1 MNEKGFTLLEV
12 LVAVV
17 ILAVS
22 LSVLLDIQTNYIR
35 RVDTDFQR
43 LEALDFFKR
52 DFYGL
57 KKEDERFSIKTEKE
71 TLPYGIKQE
80 KNIIIDKKT
89 GKKVLEITTYEK

>member
-22 LSVLLDIQTNYIR
+22 LSVLLDIQSNYIK

-43 LEALDFFKR
+43 LEALDFFKKN
-52 DFYGL
+52 FYGL
-57 KKEDERFSIKTEKE
+57 SIQNDKFSIKTEKQM
-71 TLPYGIKQE
+71 LPYNIKE
-80 KNIIIDKKT
+80 VENKIINKKT
-89 GKKVLEITTYEK
+89 GKEILEITTYEK